1 METLTWEEL
10 LDLNDE
16 QLHDLGMQALG
27 ARRKILKAFETLKA
41 EGYPPV
47 IEKWFLFFLSFPH
60 IFSLIS
66 YFFLPFLFF
75 LIDYAGHSYTHC
87 KEICTI
93 LK

>member
-1 METLTWEEL
+1 LETLTWEEL

-47 IEKWFLFFLSFPH
+47 IEKWFLFFLFFFSFPH

-66 YFFLPFLFF
+66 YFFFF
-75 LIDYAGHSYTHC
+75 FHRLCWT
-87 KEICTI
+87 
-93 LK
+93 